1 MLYRN
6 AYWVKVLCALILIM
20 GTIAGSVGIA
30 QTTGTTAP
38 EENEELGNVVTVHA
52 EDAELASI
60 LSLLAEKSGYNIVT
74 GPDVNAKD
82 KISLHLVDVPINQAV
97 NLVVRAA
104 GLSYE
109 IVGSSFLVASKTKL
123 KEEVGIGP
131 NIIHLKYA
139 NAAEVANFL
148 TNLTEEISVDST
160 GNNLLVNSS
169 PKILDEIRNIVEQ
182 IDVPAIQIM
191 LEARLIEVAVSDEE
205 QLGIDWSKLSK
216 LTTIMAETGEPPYPG
231 AGSLV
236 PGVSFQNFQGA
247 LRESYSP
254 LPTGEVPQEMYF
266 QRISGFD
273 NIGHFSRQLTAFDL
287 TLDFLMKH
295 NKAEILANSQVVT
308 LNGRAAQI
316 SMVDIVPYILS
327 AGGVGG
333 QVQVRREEVGI
344 KLDILPTV
352 NKDGYIT
359 TKVTPEVSSIFEFI
373 GPDKNIPWVKK
384 RISTTTIRVKDNETI
399 VIAGLLG
406 VDRKTVRHRV
416 PILGSL
422 PWVGTLFRHKN
433 MVDQKTDLV
442 IQVTPHVIKDNYTGI
457 DKTPNIQ
464 MFEQSVREKSELEKR
479 QLEELQIERQ
489 EELQEQQ
496 PEQQDENAATESG
509 S

>member
-1 MLYRN
+1 MSFCNIRVIHQ
-6 AYWVKVLCALILIM
+6 WRSVLLPILLVGLLVSTGFAQM
-20 GTIAGSVGIA
+20 EATDDAGLSN
-30 QTTGTTAP
+30 Q
-38 EENEELGNVVTVHA
+38 VTVHA

-109 IVGSSFLVASKTKL
+109 VVGNSFLVASKEKL

-139 NAAEVANFL
+139 NASEVAGFL
-148 TNLTEEISVDST
+148 ENLTEEISVDST

-169 PKILDEIRNIVEQ
+169 PKILNEIRHIVEQ

-205 QLGIDWSKLSK
+205 QLGIDWSRLSK
-216 LTTIMAETGEPPYPG
+216 LTTILAETGEPPFAG

-236 PGVSFQNFQGA
+236 PGVTYENFQGA
-247 LRESYSP
+247 LRENYVP
-254 LPTGEVPQEMYF
+254 LPTGDVPQNMYF
-266 QRISGFD
+266 QRITGLD
-273 NIGHFSRQLTAFDL
+273 NIGHFSRQLTAFDI
-287 TLDFLMKH
+287 TLDFLMK
-295 NKAEILANSQVVT
+295 NNRAEVLANSQVVT
-308 LNGRAAQI
+308 LNGRSADI

-344 KLDILPTV
+344 KLKILPTV

-359 TKVTPEVSSIFEFI
+359 TKVTPEVSSIYEFI

-384 RISTTTIRVKDNETI
+384 RVSTTTIRVKDNESI

-406 VDRKTVRHRV
+406 VDRKTLKHRV
-416 PILGSL
+416 PVLGSL
-422 PWVGTLFRHKN
+422 PWVGKLFRHTSI
-433 MVDQKTDLV
+433 VDQKTDLIV
-442 IQVTPHVIKDNYTGI
+442 QVTPHVIQDNYTGI
-457 DKTPNIQ
+457 EKAPNVE
-464 MFEQSVREKSELEKR
+464 MFEESIQDKYELEQR
-479 QLEELQIERQ
+479 QLQEMREESS
-489 EELQEQQ
+489 
-496 PEQQDENAATESG
+496 AADTTQTG